1 MHICTVIE
9 LDTKFVTVID
19 GKVIGISRHKDY
31 SLFHFKAHDVKA
43 LKVPISKFIFM
54 DSWGAVDEVI
64 AADQLAARGVN
75 YKTAKRDT
83 AELTDVELA
92 EVNGAVELA
101 RAALASGL
109 KPKPEAD
116 TKPLVV
122 HTPAD
127 GVPKVIIS
135 AEAAAAGLGELLA
148 QAETAPAAGDSD
160 AGEGEVA
167 AGTAVEA
174 EVEAIADAPTA
185 SAAETEVE
193 SSAEGAIEGDEAEGD
208 EAAAATAA
216 DTPADDPLA
225 TVKPS
230 RKKRRR

>member
-1 MHICTVIE
+1 MFSCTVIE

-19 GKVIGISRHKDY
+19 SKVIGISRHKDY

-43 LKVPISKFIFM
+43 LKVPISKFIFT
-54 DSWGAVDEVI
+54 DSWGEVDEVI
-64 AADQLAARGVN
+64 PAEQLAARGVN

-92 EVNGAVELA
+92 EVSGAVELA
-101 RAALASGL
+101 RATLASGL

-116 TKPLVV
+116 TKPPVA

-127 GVPKVIIS
+127 GVPKAIIT
-135 AEAAAAGLGELLA
+135 AEAAANGLGELLA
-148 QAETAPAAGDSD
+148 QAESTPTASDGD
-160 AGEGEVA
+160 AGEGEAVSDAAVA
-167 AGTAVEA
+167 TEGEAVA
-174 EVEAIADAPTA
+174 DDAI
-185 SAAETEVE
+185 ETEVE
-193 SSAEGAIEGDEAEGD
+193 VGAGAPDEAEGED
-208 EAAAATAA
+208 GAAAA

>member
-31 SLFHFKAHDVKA
+31 SLFHFKARDIKA
-43 LKVPISKFIFM
+43 LKVPISKFIFA
-54 DSWGAVDEVI
+54 DSWGEVDEVI
-64 AADQLAARGVN
+64 PAEQLAARGVN

-92 EVNGAVELA
+92 EVSGAVELA
-101 RAALASGL
+101 RGALASGL

-116 TKPLVV
+116 TKPPVL

-127 GVPKVIIS
+127 GVPKVILT
-135 AEAAAAGLGELLA
+135 AEAAATGLGEMLA
-148 QAETAPAAGDSD
+148 QAESTPTASDGD
-160 AGEGEVA
+160 AGEGEAVSDAAVA
-167 AGTAVEA
+167 TEGEAV
-174 EVEAIADAPTA
+174 ADD
-185 SAAETEVE
+185 AAETEVE
-193 SSAEGAIEGDEAEGD
+193 DCDGGDGAPDEAEGED
-208 EAAAATAA
+208 GAAVA
-216 DTPADDPLA
+216 DTPADDALA

>member
-9 LDTKFVTVID
+9 LDTRFVTVID
-19 GKVIGISRHKDY
+19 SKVIGISRHKDY

-43 LKVPISKFIFM
+43 LKAPISKFIFV

-64 AADQLAARGVN
+64 AAEQLAARGVN

-83 AELTDVELA
+83 AELTDVERV
-92 EVNGAVELA
+92 EVSGAVELA
-101 RAALASGL
+101 RVALASGL

-116 TKPLVV
+116 TKPPIVR
-122 HTPAD
+122 TPAD
-127 GVPKVIIS
+127 GVPKVIIT
-135 AEAAAAGLGELLA
+135 AEAAAAGLGEVLA
-148 QAETAPAAGDSD
+148 KAESTPAGNSE
-160 AGEGEVA
+160 AGEGESA
-167 AGTAVEA
+167 ADAVDAESAGECAATTDAAVEA
-174 EVEAIADAPTA
+174 EVEADTGGDGARDDT
-185 SAAETEVE
+185 
-193 SSAEGAIEGDEAEGD
+193 EGA
-208 EAAAATAA
+208 AA

>member
-19 GKVIGISRHKDY
+19 SKVIGISRHKDY

-43 LKVPISKFIFM
+43 LKVPISKFIFV
-54 DSWGAVDEVI
+54 DAWGSVDEVI
-64 AADQLAARGVN
+64 AAEQLAARGVN

-83 AELTDVELA
+83 AELTDVERA
-92 EVNGAVELA
+92 EVSGAVELA

-116 TKPLVV
+116 TKPPVA
-122 HTPAD
+122 HIPAD
-127 GVPKVIIS
+127 GVPKVIIT

-148 QAETAPAAGDSD
+148 QADSTPAGGSE
-160 AGEGEVA
+160 AGEGETA
-167 AGTAVEA
+167 ADT
-174 EVEAIADAPTA
+174 
-185 SAAETEVE
+185 SFETEVE
-193 SSAEGAIEGDEAEGD
+193 GVADAATDSAVRSEVAADLGGEHASDEAQGD
-208 EAAAATAA
+208 DGAA
-216 DTPADDPLA
+216 DTPSDDPLA
-225 TVKPS
+225 TIKPS

>member
-19 GKVIGISRHKDY
+19 SKVIGISRHKDY

-43 LKVPISKFIFM
+43 LKVPISKFIFV

-75 YKTAKRDT
+75 YKTAKRDAT
-83 AELTDVELA
+83 ELTNVERA
-92 EVNGAVELA
+92 EVSGAVELA
-101 RAALASGL
+101 RAAQASGL
-109 KPKPEAD
+109 KPNPEAD
-116 TKPLVV
+116 TKPPVA
-122 HTPAD
+122 HIPAD
-127 GVPKVIIS
+127 GVPKVILT

-148 QAETAPAAGDSD
+148 QAEAKSAAGDSE
-160 AGEGEVA
+160 AGEGEIA
-167 AGTAVEA
+167 AGAATDSADAATEA
-174 EVEAIADAPTA
+174 EPEAGNGDGD
-185 SAAETEVE
+185 
-193 SSAEGAIEGDEAEGD
+193 GARDEAEGED
-208 EAAAATAA
+208 GAAAA

>member
-1 MHICTVIE
+1 MYICTVIE

-19 GKVIGISRHKDY
+19 SKLIGVSRHKDY

-43 LKVPISKFIFM
+43 LKVPISKFIFV
-54 DSWGAVDEVI
+54 DSWGSVDQVI
-64 AADQLAARGVN
+64 RAEQLTARGVN

-92 EVNGAVELA
+92 EVSGAVELA

-109 KPKPEAD
+109 KPKPDAD
-116 TKPLVV
+116 TKPPVV

-127 GVPKVIIS
+127 GVPKVIIT

-148 QAETAPAAGDSD
+148 RAESTPAGNSEAGEGEAAADTES
-160 AGEGEVA
+160 AGEGEVPA
-167 AGTAVEA
+167 DVVEA
-174 EVEAIADAPTA
+174 DTGGD
-185 SAAETEVE
+185 
-193 SSAEGAIEGDEAEGD
+193 GARDEAEGED
-208 EAAAATAA
+208 GAAAA

>member
-1 MHICTVIE
+1 MQICTVIE

-43 LKVPISKFIFM
+43 LKVQISKFIFM

-116 TKPLVV
+116 TKPPVA
-122 HTPAD
+122 HAPAD
-127 GVPKVIIS
+127 GVPKVIIT
-135 AEAAAAGLGELLA
+135 AEAAATGLGELLA
-148 QAETAPAAGDSD
+148 QTESTPAGKGE
-160 AGEGEVA
+160 AGEGEA
-167 AGTAVEA
+167 AGDALVEA
-174 EVEAIADAPTA
+174 EVEAATDDDTATDREAVADAD
-185 SAAETEVE
+185 
-193 SSAEGAIEGDEAEGD
+193 GARDEAEGQD
-208 EAAAATAA
+208 DAAAA

>member
-19 GKVIGISRHKDY
+19 NKVIGISRHKDY

-43 LKVPISKFIFM
+43 LKVPISKFIFV
-54 DSWGAVDEVI
+54 DAWGEVDEVI
-64 AADQLAARGVN
+64 AAEQLAARGVN

-92 EVNGAVELA
+92 EVSGAVELA

-116 TKPLVV
+116 TKPPVA
-122 HTPAD
+122 HIPAD
-127 GVPKVIIS
+127 GVPKVIITT
-135 AEAAAAGLGELLA
+135 EAAATGLGDLLA
-148 QAETAPAAGDSD
+148 QAESTTAGDSE
-160 AGEGEVA
+160 AGEGEA
-167 AGTAVEA
+167 AG
-174 EVEAIADAPTA
+174 DAPI
-185 SAAETEVE
+185 ETEVE
-193 SSAEGAIEGDEAEGD
+193 AAADDATATDGVAGADADGARDEAEGED
-208 EAAAATAA
+208 GATAA
-216 DTPADDPLA
+216 DTPAEDPLA